1 MKDYCLKCGKEIMHY
16 EQTEQVGN
24 ELIITYHCNVC
35 GFHGEQ
41 HYTLN
46 YTHTVDLEAE
56 AQREKRQKALNT
68 LNEVRNQ
75 TSQDMKELVAKYSK
89 VYGEGAAADAK

>member
-1 MKDYCLKCGKEIMHY
+1 MR
-16 EQTEQVGN
+16 
-24 ELIITYHCNVC
+24 
-35 GFHGEQ
+35 GEQ
-41 HYTLN
+41 HYKLE